1 MPLSRRTFKP
11 AAATL
16 AGNPA
21 LFEKLPCDAAA
32 DFASVGLLARLQ
44 TLALESLPGTPEQLA
59 AYARSERERWGKLIR
74 ERGLKLD

>member
-1 MPLSRRTFKP
+1 MPLSRRNFNH

-16 AGNPA
+16 AANPA
-21 LFEKLPCDAAA
+21 LFAKLPCDAAA

-44 TLALESLPGTPEQLA
+44 TLALESLPGTLEQLA